1 MVDPEERYGQFVNPA
16 MISLAR
22 RSEMQNEAAPHTYQ
36 PISTLSQYKWSNNGM
51 STRDGERMLPG
62 LSGRQLPTS
71 NGASQG
77 TLETQNNLRMAG
89 GLPL

>member
-1 MVDPEERYGQFVNPA
+1 MTSAEQRYGRYVNPA

-22 RSEMQNEAAPHTYQ
+22 RSQMQNEAAPHGYQ
-36 PISTLSQYKWSNNGM
+36 PISTLSQWKWSPNGM
-51 STRDGERMLPG
+51 SSRDAGRMLPG
-62 LSGRQLPTS
+62 MTGDQFPTA

-89 GLPL
+89 ALPL